1 MNVIYL
7 RKLLICEGFM
17 EQFVIMLRNVLIF
30 VALAIPGYIM
40 VKGKLLQPAQS
51 GVLSKL
57 LMYLALPFMIF
68 SGVVK
73 NLTFDSSSLL
83 MLGVVAAIGLTAV
96 LGMFFISAPM
106 VKMEKDKK
114 TAGMMRF
121 CAVFANNGFLGIP
134 LAVAVFGGDSPVF
147 TVLIVLNIINNVL
160 MYTLGAYLTTGNKK
174 NISVKKAFLN
184 PVMIAFVLGC
194 ICNLLGVV
202 EKVPE
207 VKTFSDHFSNL
218 VTPISMTIIGMKLGA
233 ISFKKL
239 FSCGKLYYVSF
250 LKLVLFPVAI
260 TAALFALKLLP
271 LTLDWK
277 SIILG
282 VFVAFSMPTAGLA
295 ATFADEFGGDTNNA
309 VIFTLGTTVLSVLT
323 IPTLYW
329 VLNLFV

>member
-1 MNVIYL
+1 
-7 RKLLICEGFM
+7 M
-17 EQFVIMLRNVLIF
+17 EEFIIMLRNVLMF
-30 VALAIPGYIM
+30 VALAIPGFLL
-40 VKGKLLQPAQS
+40 VKAKLLKPEQS

-73 NLTFDSSSLL
+73 NLTFDGDSLL
-83 MLGVVAAIGLTAV
+83 MLGIVAVIGMAVV
-96 LGMFFISAPM
+96 LGMFFASAPL
-106 VKMEKDKK
+106 VAMEKDKK
-114 TAGMMRF
+114 TKGMMRF

-147 TVLIVLNIINNVL
+147 TVLIVLNIVNNVL
-160 MYTLGAYLTTGNKK
+160 MYTLGAYLTTGDKK

-184 PVMIAFVLGC
+184 PVLVAFVLGC

-202 EKVPE
+202 KAVPE
-207 VKTFSDHFSNL
+207 VKTFSNHFSSI

-233 ISFKKL
+233 ISFKTL
-239 FSCGKLYYVSF
+239 FSSGKLYYVSF
-250 LKLVLFPVAI
+250 LRLVLFPVAV
-260 TAALFALKLLP
+260 TAAIFAAKLIP
-271 LTLDWK
+271 ASVDWT

-295 ATFADEFGGDTNNA
+295 ATFADEFGGDTENA
-309 VIFTLGTTVLSVLT
+309 VIFTLGTTVLSVIT

-329 VLNLFV
+329 LVNLFI

>member
-1 MNVIYL
+1 MG
-7 RKLLICEGFM
+7 E
-17 EQFVIMLRNVLIF
+17 FVIMLRNVLMF
-30 VALAIPGYIM
+30 VALAIPGYIL
-40 VKGKLLQPAQS
+40 VKGKLLKPEQS

-73 NLTFDSSSLL
+73 NLTFNKESLL
-83 MLGVVAAIGLTAV
+83 MLGLVVVIGIVVV
-96 LGMFFISAPM
+96 LGMFFVAVPL
-106 VKMEKDKK
+106 VKMEKNEK
-114 TAGMMRF
+114 TRGMMRF

-160 MYTLGAYLTTGNKK
+160 MYTLGAYLATGDKK

-184 PVMIAFVLGC
+184 PVLVAFVLGC
-194 ICNLLGVV
+194 VCNLLGVA
-202 EKVPE
+202 KFIPE
-207 VKTFSDHFSNL
+207 VKTFADHFSSI

-233 ISFKKL
+233 ISFKTL
-239 FSCGKLYYVSF
+239 FSSGKLYYVSL
-250 LKLVLFPVAI
+250 LKLVVFPVVI
-260 TAALFALKLLP
+260 TAIMLVLRAVP
-271 LTLDWK
+271 LHIPVE

-282 VFVAFSMPTAGLA
+282 VFIAFSMPTAGLS
-295 ATFADEFGGDTNNA
+295 ATFADEFGGDTENA

-329 VLNLFV
+329 LVNLFL

>member
-1 MNVIYL
+1 MGEFI
-7 RKLLICEGFM
+7 
-17 EQFVIMLRNVLIF
+17 IMLRNVLIF
-30 VALAIPGYIM
+30 VALAIPGFLL

-57 LMYLALPFMIF
+57 LMYLGLPFMIF

-73 NLTFDSSSLL
+73 NLTFDGASLL
-83 MLGVVAAIGLTAV
+83 MLGVVALLGLAVV
-96 LGMFFISAPM
+96 LGMFFVSTPL

-121 CAVFANNGFLGIP
+121 CSVFANNGFLGIP

-160 MYTLGAYLTTGNKK
+160 MYTLGAYLTTGDKK
-174 NISVKKAFLN
+174 NISFKKAFLN
-184 PVMIAFVLGC
+184 PVMMAFVLGC
-194 ICNLLGVV
+194 VCNLLGVV
-202 EKVPE
+202 KVIPE
-207 VKTFSDHFSNL
+207 VKTFSDHFSNI

-233 ISFKKL
+233 ISFKTL
-239 FSCGKLYYVSF
+239 FSSKKLYYVSF
-250 LKLVLFPVAI
+250 LKLILFPVVI
-260 TAALFALKLLP
+260 TAAVFVLKLLP
-271 LTLDWK
+271 LALDWT

-295 ATFADEFGGDTNNA
+295 ATFADEFGGDTDNA

-329 VLNLFV
+329 VLNLFL

>member
-1 MNVIYL
+1 
-7 RKLLICEGFM
+7 M
-17 EQFVIMLRNVLIF
+17 EEFIIMLRNVLMF
-30 VALAIPGYIM
+30 VALAIPGYIL
-40 VKGKLLQPAQS
+40 VKGKLLKPEQS

-73 NLTFDSSSLL
+73 NLSFNKESLL
-83 MLGVVAAIGLTAV
+83 MLGAVAIIGMAVV
-96 LGMFFISAPM
+96 LGMFFVSTPL
-106 VKMEKDKK
+106 VKMEKNKK

-160 MYTLGAYLTTGNKK
+160 MYTLGAYLTTGDKS

-184 PVMIAFVLGC
+184 PVLVAFALGC
-194 ICNLLGVV
+194 VCNLLGVA
-202 EKVPE
+202 KAVPE
-207 VKTFSDHFSNL
+207 VKTFSDHFSSI

-233 ISFKKL
+233 ISFRTL
-239 FSCGKLYYVSF
+239 FSSGKLYYVSF
-250 LKLVLFPVAI
+250 LKLVLFPVVI
-260 TAALFALKLLP
+260 TAALFVLRLIP
-271 LTLDWK
+271 ISIDWQ
-277 SIILG
+277 SVILG

-295 ATFADEFGGDTNNA
+295 ATFADEFGGYTENA

-329 VLNLFV
+329 LVNLFV

>member
-1 MNVIYL
+1 MG
-7 RKLLICEGFM
+7 EFM
-17 EQFVIMLRNVLIF
+17 IMLRNVMIF
-30 VALAIPGYIM
+30 VTLAVPGYIL
-40 VKGKLLQPAQS
+40 VKGKILRPEQS

-73 NLTFDSSSLL
+73 NLTLNKESLL
-83 MLGVVAAIGLTAV
+83 MLGVVALIGVAV
-96 LGMFFISAPM
+96 IFGMFFVSAPL
-106 VKMEKDKK
+106 VKMEKNKK
-114 TAGMMRF
+114 TKGMLRF

-134 LAVAVFGGDSPVF
+134 LAVSVFGADSPVF

-160 MYTLGAYLTTGNKK
+160 MYTLGAYLTTGDKK

-184 PVMIAFVLGC
+184 PVLVAFVLGC
-194 ICNLLGVV
+194 ICNLLNVG
-202 EKVPE
+202 KYIPE
-207 VKTFSDHFSNL
+207 VITFSDHFSNI

-233 ISFKKL
+233 TSFRAL
-239 FSCGKLYYVSF
+239 FRSGKLYYVSF
-250 LKLVLFPVAI
+250 LRLVLFPVAV
-260 TAALFALKLLP
+260 TAAMFILKSVP
-271 LTLDWK
+271 INVPVE

-295 ATFADEFGGDTNNA
+295 ATFADEFGGDTENA

-329 VLNLFV
+329 LVNLFI

>member
-1 MNVIYL
+1 
-7 RKLLICEGFM
+7 M
-17 EQFVIMLRNVLIF
+17 EEFIIMLRNVLMF
-30 VALAIPGYIM
+30 VALAIPGYIL
-40 VKGKLLQPAQS
+40 VKGKLLKPEQS

-73 NLTFDSSSLL
+73 NLSFNKESLL
-83 MLGVVAAIGLTAV
+83 MLGAVAIIGMAVV
-96 LGMFFISAPM
+96 LGMFFVSTPL
-106 VKMEKDKK
+106 VKMEKNKK

-160 MYTLGAYLTTGNKK
+160 MYTLGAYLTTGDKS

-184 PVMIAFVLGC
+184 PVLVAFALGC
-194 ICNLLGVV
+194 VCNLLGVA
-202 EKVPE
+202 KAVPE
-207 VKTFSDHFSNL
+207 VKTFSDHFSSI

-233 ISFKKL
+233 ISFRTL
-239 FSCGKLYYVSF
+239 FSSGKLYYVSF
-250 LKLVLFPVAI
+250 LKLVLFPVVI
-260 TAALFALKLLP
+260 TAALFVLRLIP
-271 LTLDWK
+271 ISIDWQ
-277 SIILG
+277 SVILG

-295 ATFADEFGGDTNNA
+295 ATFADEFGGDTENA

-329 VLNLFV
+329 LVNLFV